1 MACSINGGNYFI
13 YLLFHAPA
21 ANYTFLVLFI
31 LICFGSTCTRR
42 IEFLRGFRGNYQC
55 WIKNWRWGEL
65 GGLYPQVTPLTVV
78 KEGPLHLSRIAFLEN
93 CVHNWQAEWTW
104 PLGAQNG
111 KHHGYFSLVKRKS
124 EWRTTFFLAFC
135 IRYTYINWS
144 EFLIQLWFAQH
155 QLCNILTPCWC
166 HLGLLT
172 QITLRNGWAWLRRS
186 Q

>member
-1 MACSINGGNYFI
+1 MFDKRRK
-13 YLLFHAPA
+13 LFHISS
-21 ANYTFLVLFI
+21 F
-31 LICFGSTCTRR
+31 SRTRSELHLSRSIHFNMFWIDLHETHWIFARVSRVISAGLR
-42 IEFLRGFRGNYQC
+42 IGD
-55 WIKNWRWGEL
+55 GESL

-166 HLGLLT
+166 HRGLLT